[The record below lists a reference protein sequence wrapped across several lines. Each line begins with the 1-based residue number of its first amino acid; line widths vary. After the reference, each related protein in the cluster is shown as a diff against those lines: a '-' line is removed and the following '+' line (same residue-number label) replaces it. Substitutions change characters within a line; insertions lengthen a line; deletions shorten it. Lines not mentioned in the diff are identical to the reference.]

1 MLVDKS
7 SDDARIERVRMKNDA
22 DASGGG
28 QAKRPR
34 KTERVKKR
42 KNAHDAIVGLQHE
55 NLVELLHVRS
65 NIVVSKDDTLGVT
78 RRAAGKNNRSDVVQR
93 RMAIASANLST
104 AFAGK
109 RHAANAAAARSPK
122 PAALATSSM

>member
-42 KNAHDAIVGLQHE
+42 KNAHDTIVGVQHE

-65 NIVVSKDDTLGVT
+65 NIVVSEDDTLGVT
-78 RRAAGKNNRSDVVQR
+78 RRAAGKNNRGNVIQR
-93 RMAIASANLST
+93 GMAIATYKSCEGICRQEAC
-104 AFAGK
+104 
-109 RHAANAAAARSPK
+109 R
-122 PAALATSSM
+122 